1 MNMAIGKVKLG
12 VLLPTRGILLRDEP
26 PSSAETVL
34 DLARQV
40 ESAGL
45 DSVWV
50 GDSLTAKPR
59 MEPLAAL
66 SAIGSATQRVRLG
79 TAVLLAALRQPVL
92 LAQTMSTVDLISQGR
107 LIIAA
112 GVGGAFNEDQRREWQ
127 AAGIDPRRRA
137 SRFEEIVQI
146 VKELGAGRPATFSGK
161 HFQLDDVSI
170 GPKPVR
176 PGGTPVLLACHWRS
190 QAREAQFLRAARYS
204 DGIISIS
211 DTPDEYKQVVEQVN
225 SVAADLGREPTQME
239 KVFYLTVSM
248 NEDTA
253 HAESEATDW
262 LTRYYGSDIW
272 GTRWGPFGGPERVA
286 QRMAEYVEAG
296 ADTLVVRFA
305 SFQPQRQLE
314 MFLDRVAPA
323 FM

>member
-1 MNMAIGKVKLG
+1 
-12 VLLPTRGILLRDEP
+12 
-26 PSSAETVL
+26 
-34 DLARQV
+34 
-40 ESAGL
+40 
-45 DSVWV
+45 
-50 GDSLTAKPR
+50 
-59 MEPLAAL
+59 
-66 SAIGSATQRVRLG
+66 
-79 TAVLLAALRQPVL
+79 
-92 LAQTMSTVDLISQGR
+92 
-107 LIIAA
+107 
-112 GVGGAFNEDQRREWQ
+112 
-127 AAGIDPRRRA
+127 
-137 SRFEEIVQI
+137 
-146 VKELGAGRPATFSGK
+146 
-161 HFQLDDVSI
+161 
-170 GPKPVR
+170 
-176 PGGTPVLLACHWRS
+176 LLACHWRS
-190 QAREAQFLRAARYS
+190 QARDAQFLRAARYS

-239 KVFYLTVSM
+239 KVFYLTVNM

-314 MFLDRVAPA
+314 IFLDRVAPA

>member
-1 MNMAIGKVKLG
+1 MNMSNGKVKLG

-34 DLARQV
+34 NLAQQA

-66 SAIGSATQRVRLG
+66 ASIAAVTQRVRLG
-79 TAVLLAALRQPVL
+79 TAVLLAGLRQPVL
-92 LAQTMSTVDLISQGR
+92 LAQTMATVELISQGR
-107 LIIAA
+107 LVVAA
-112 GVGGAFNEDQRREWQ
+112 GVGGAFNEDQRREWR

-137 SRFEEIVQI
+137 SRFEEVVQI
-146 VKELGAGRPATFSGK
+146 VQELGAGRPATFPGK
-161 HFQLDDVSI
+161 HFQLDQVEI
-170 GPKPVR
+170 GPSPVR
-176 PGGTPVLLACHWRS
+176 SGGAPVLIACHWRS
-190 QAREAQFLRAARYS
+190 QAREAQFRRAARFS

-211 DTPDEYKQVVEQVN
+211 DTPDEYSQVVERVV
-225 SVAADLGREPTQME
+225 SMAAQLGREPAHLE
-239 KVFYLTVSM
+239 KVFYLTVNM
-248 NEDTA
+248 NEDTPQA
-253 HAESEATDW
+253 KAEAEDW

-272 GTRWGPFGGPERVA
+272 GTRWGPFGGPEQVT
-286 QRMAEYVEAG
+286 QRMSEYMEAG

-305 SFQPQRQLE
+305 SFQPRQQLE
-314 MFLDRVAPA
+314 IFLDRVAPA